1 LIKSEQAGLL
11 TGFTE
16 NKETPTRFAL
26 RLTGYEEGFMKLQLV
41 KEFIIPKKSAEAF
54 QMAKGQVLRVT
65 AIEGPQVADLNA
77 FNLHNLKEHF
87 SSGRTRSV
95 GGIYVREGSTLYSI
109 PGHENAM
116 MTVIRDPVGVNNIL
130 GTRCSGVVY
139 RKKYGIEGYKGCQEL
154 LSEAIAAYG
163 LTAYDTHDAFSI
175 FMNKKIGE
183 DGKLVILPPTVKT
196 GESID
201 LLTEMDLLI
210 AISAC
215 PSEKAPTNNFVA
227 KSLEIQILKYR

>member
-1 LIKSEQAGLL
+1 MLQTI
-11 TGFTE
+11 
-16 NKETPTRFAL
+16 
-26 RLTGYEEGFMKLQLV
+26 EGFV
-41 KEFIIPKKSAEAF
+41 IPKKSARAF
-54 QMAKGQVLRVT
+54 ELQKSQILRIIAV
-65 AIEGPQVADLNA
+65 EGPQVADLNA
-77 FNLHNLKEHF
+77 FNSHNLKEHF

-95 GGIYVREGSTLYSI
+95 GGIHVREGSSLYSI

-116 MTVIRDPVGVNNIL
+116 MTVIRDPVGVHNIL

-154 LSEAIAAYG
+154 LSEAIAAFG
-163 LTAYDTHDAFSI
+163 LTSYDTHDAFSI

-183 DGKLVILPPTVKT
+183 DGRMIILPPTVKT

-201 LLTEMDLLI
+201 LLAEMDLLI

-215 PSEKAPTNNFVA
+215 PSEKAATNNFVA
-227 KSLEIQILKYR
+227 KSLGVEILQSG

>member
-1 LIKSEQAGLL
+1 MEAV
-11 TGFTE
+11 
-16 NKETPTRFAL
+16 
-26 RLTGYEEGFMKLQLV
+26 EEPVAEELHAV
-41 KEFIIPKKSAEAF
+41 EEFVIPKKSARAF
-54 QMAKGQVLRVT
+54 ELKRSRVLRIIT
-65 AIEGPQVADLNA
+65 IEGPQVADLNA

-95 GGIYVREGSTLYSI
+95 GGIHVREGSSLYSI

-116 MTVIRDPVGVNNIL
+116 MTVIRDPVGVHNIL

-154 LSEAIAAYG
+154 LSEAIAAFG
-163 LTAYDTHDAFSI
+163 LTSYDTHDAFSV

-183 DGKLVILPPTVKT
+183 DGRMIILPPTVKT
-196 GESID
+196 GDSID
-201 LLTEMDLLI
+201 LLAEMDLLI

-215 PSEKAPTNNFVA
+215 PSEKAATNNFVA
-227 KSLEIQILKYR
+227 KSLGIQILERR

>member
-1 LIKSEQAGLL
+1 MSE
-11 TGFTE
+11 T
-16 NKETPTRFAL
+16 
-26 RLTGYEEGFMKLQLV
+26 LQV
-41 KEFIIPKKSAEAF
+41 IDDFIIPKKGARAF
-54 QMAKGQVLRVT
+54 ELLTGHVLRII
-65 AIEGPQVADLNA
+65 AIDGPQVADLNA

-95 GGIYVREGSTLYSI
+95 NGIHVREGSQLFSI
-109 PGHENAM
+109 PGHENPM
-116 MTVIRDPVGVNNIL
+116 MTVIRDPNGVHNIL

-139 RKKYGIEGYKGCQEL
+139 RKKYGIDGYKGCQEL
-154 LSEAIAAYG
+154 LSEAIAPFG
-163 LTAYDTHDAFSI
+163 LTSYDTHDAFSI

-183 DGKLVILPPTVKT
+183 DGKMIILPPTVKT

-201 LLTEMDLLI
+201 LRAEMDLLI

-227 KSLEIQILKYR
+227 KALGIQILEPA

>member
-1 LIKSEQAGLL
+1 VTQE
-11 TGFTE
+11 
-16 NKETPTRFAL
+16 
-26 RLTGYEEGFMKLQLV
+26 LQLLKQFV
-41 KEFIIPKKSAEAF
+41 IPKKAARAF
-54 QMAKGQVLRVT
+54 ELAKGQVLRII
-65 AIEGPQVADLNA
+65 AIEGAQVADLNA

-95 GGIYVREGSTLYSI
+95 GGIHVREGSKLYSI

-154 LSEAIAAYG
+154 LSEAIAEYG
-163 LTAYDTHDAFSI
+163 LTPYDTHDAISI
-175 FMNKKIGE
+175 FMHKRIRE
-183 DGKLVILPPTVKT
+183 DGKLEILPPTVKT
-196 GESID
+196 GESMD
-201 LLTEMDLLI
+201 LLAEMDLLV

-227 KSLEIQILKYR
+227 KPLGIEILAYP

>member
-1 LIKSEQAGLL
+1 MA
-11 TGFTE
+11 
-16 NKETPTRFAL
+16 ET
-26 RLTGYEEGFMKLQLV
+26 LQV
-41 KEFIIPKKSAEAF
+41 VDEFIIPKKSARAF
-54 QMAKGQVLRVT
+54 EMRKNQVLRVI
-65 AIEGPQVADLNA
+65 AVEGPQVADLNA

-95 GGIYVREGSTLYSI
+95 NGIHVREGSKLYSI

-116 MTVIRDPVGVNNIL
+116 MTIIRDPVGVHNIL

-154 LSEAIAAYG
+154 LSEAIAPYG

-183 DGKLVILPPTVKT
+183 DGKMIILETPVKT

-201 LLTEMDLLI
+201 LQAEMDLLV

-227 KSLEIQILKYR
+227 KSLGLQILEFR